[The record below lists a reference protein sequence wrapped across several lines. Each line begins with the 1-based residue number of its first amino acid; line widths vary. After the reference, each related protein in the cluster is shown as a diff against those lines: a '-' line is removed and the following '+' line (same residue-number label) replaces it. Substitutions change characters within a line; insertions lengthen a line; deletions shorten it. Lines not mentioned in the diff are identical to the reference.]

1 MAIRL
6 VLLILL
12 VEILLVEAVRSHRLG
27 FVVDIVIAAAVALGL
42 SGRVRR
48 SR

>member
-1 MAIRL
+1 

-27 FVVDIVIAAAVALGL
+27 FVVDVVIAAAVAVP
-42 SGRVRR
+42 SRVWCAS